1 MTVAQISDY
10 QSLRKTPLPK
20 RQRHRDPLHWCG
32 PGSGLL
38 VACGMILAWVVVFIV
53 VAGVGVIAGLA

>member
-1 MTVAQISDY
+1 MTVVQISDY
-10 QSLRKTPLPK
+10 QSRRKAPLQK
-20 RQRHRDPLHWCG
+20 RRHRDPLRWCG

-53 VAGVGVIAGLA
+53 VAGVGVIVGLA